1 MNRMIDATKRY
12 IALFGGMGACMLV
25 MALAVGGLQSLQG
38 VPGPTVGLA
47 ASPVSAAIG
56 ILLSLVVALAIALAV
71 GRVVNAAVG
80 AFVLGTGIAV
90 LSMQCGTHANA
101 VFVDAGPVAMA
112 IETLV
117 WGVLV
122 LLMAMV
128 LMRFTGPLPDQP
140 WNEPKA
146 AFDPGAV
153 FSAAAG
159 RSSWAGFLRL
169 AAGWVVLSND
179 LKGQAIFAATAGAI
193 FVGLVGRILAPRTQP
208 VLLFAAPVIVG
219 ALGQLTVAVTGG
231 DGVAA
236 FVAGTSPRL
245 GMAMPMDY
253 AAGALMGVSMGLGWS
268 RSFVEEHT
276 GD

>member
-1 MNRMIDATKRY
+1 MIDATKRY
-12 IALFGGMGACMLV
+12 IALFGGMGACMVV

-47 ASPVSAAIG
+47 ASPMSAAIG

-140 WNEPKA
+140 WNDPKA
-146 AFDPGAV
+146 AFDPRAV
-153 FSAAAG
+153 FSAEAV
-159 RSSWAGFLRL
+159 RSSCAGFLML
-169 AAGWVVLSND
+169 AAVWVFLSND
-179 LKGQAIFAATAGAI
+179 LKGQAIFAATGGAI

-219 ALGQLTVAVTGG
+219 ALGQLKVAVTGG

>member
-1 MNRMIDATKRY
+1 MIDATKRY
-12 IALFGGMGACMLV
+12 IALFGGMGACMVV

-47 ASPVSAAIG
+47 ASPMSAAIG

-140 WNEPKA
+140 WNDPKA
-146 AFDPGAV
+146 AFDPRAV
-153 FSAAAG
+153 FSAEAV
-159 RSSWAGFLRL
+159 RSSTTGFVMLAGVWL
-169 AAGWVVLSND
+169 LSKSVALHCAKRGYKIRSNSIHPTFID
-179 LKGQAIFAATAGAI
+179 TP
-193 FVGLVGRILAPRTQP
+193 ILDE
-208 VLLFAAPVIVG
+208 L
-219 ALGQLTVAVTGG
+219 
-231 DGVAA
+231 
-236 FVAGTSPRL
+236 
-245 GMAMPMDY
+245 
-253 AAGALMGVSMGLGWS
+253 
-268 RSFVEEHT
+268 
-276 GD
+276 